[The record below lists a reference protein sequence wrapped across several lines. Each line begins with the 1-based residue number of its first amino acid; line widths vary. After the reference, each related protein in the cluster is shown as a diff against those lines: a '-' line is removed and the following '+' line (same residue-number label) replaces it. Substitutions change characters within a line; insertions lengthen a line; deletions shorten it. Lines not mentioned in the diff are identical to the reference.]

1 MLKKIFIVFIL
12 GFSLQSFS
20 QINKALSEQLI
31 ENFTKSKNNSTIDK
45 NDKQNKI
52 KRVNKGKT
60 AILTP
65 YNAKVHNAFIF
76 EIKKSNKRHIPKLKS
91 LSINEKL
98 EKSQMKILSRILERK
113 NSN

>member
-20 QINKALSEQLI
+20 QNNKALSEQLI

-45 NDKQNKI
+45 NDNQTKI

-76 EIKKSNKRHIPKLKS
+76 EIKKVTKDIFQS
-91 LSINEKL
+91 
-98 EKSQMKILSRILERK
+98 
-113 NSN
+113 

>member
-20 QINKALSEQLI
+20 QNKKALSEQLI

-45 NDKQNKI
+45 KYNQTKI
-52 KRVNKGKT
+52 KRVNKGRT
-60 AILTP
+60 VMLNT
-65 YNAKVHNAFIF
+65 YNTEVHNAFIF

-98 EKSQMKILSRILERK
+98 EKTQMNVLSRILERK